1 MIEYYGKEIP
11 ITLEKLVKPEYTAL
25 IIVDVQNIL
34 LKKGKLACP
43 DMVNKLKSLIEKGR
57 QVGILLIYIEDI
69 LLPRRMSDSAPWI
82 RHYMIG
88 RHTDDPTIL
97 RESVLDG
104 SWEQQT
110 INDIKPLH
118 DDVII
123 KKYRSSAFVGT
134 SLDLILRNNRIKTTI
149 ITGTVTHGCVESTCR
164 SASNEYFVVIPEDCI
179 WARNV
184 ELHDACLKIM
194 KSRYDVVRSEDI
206 KLVWSSFKNIL

>member
-11 ITLEKLVKPEYTAL
+11 ITLEELVKPKHTAL

-34 LKKGKLACP
+34 FKRGKLLCQ
-43 DMVNKLKSLIEKGR
+43 DMVNNLKTLIEKAR
-57 QVGILLIYIEDI
+57 EVGVMLIYIEDI
-69 LLPRRMSDSAPWI
+69 LLTRRRSDSAPWI

-88 RHTDDPTIL
+88 RHTDNPTIL
-97 RESVLDG
+97 GESVLDG

-110 INDIKPLH
+110 IYEIKPLSE
-118 DDVII
+118 DIII
-123 KKYRSSAFVGT
+123 KKFRSSAFVGT
-134 SLDLILRNNRIKTTI
+134 SLDLILRNNKIKTTI

-179 WARNV
+179 WANNQ
-184 ELHDACLKIM
+184 ELHEACLKIM

-206 KLVWSSFKNIL
+206 KFIWNNF